1 MATVLLQNT
10 KRFRVDDAITLQTQQ
25 QQGGGVRSKVT
36 NGAKGTSALLA
47 LCFIKLSHSTA
58 RKIKTQ
64 CLYTHS

>member
-10 KRFRVDDAITLQTQQ
+10 KRFRVDDAITLQTQ

-58 RKIKTQ
+58 TKIKTQ